1 VARRVHRRQGYDKS
15 VLSLSLSAFP
25 IETTTVVKG
34 FVRGS
39 PTGLINLLTVLE
51 RNAKQ
56 LRHVNNDACMLHY
69 EALHCYK
76 ILIRVKL
83 RDVLGTTG
91 SSAALP

>member
-1 VARRVHRRQGYDKS
+1 M
-15 VLSLSLSAFP
+15 
-25 IETTTVVKG
+25 VKG
-34 FVRGS
+34 FVVRGS